1 MTMASNTF
9 DVFARFCEQSF
20 PDETRRGRIYNLL
33 ARKELLEEEA
43 KLNKN
48 FFDFSASEIE
58 HYLSNLYNNAYRRS
72 DKIRPSKS
80 YLRNLV
86 SYYRRAFAFYL
97 AETGGGENPLEDK
110 RFRYLGFKS
119 QDNVTI
125 FTRETLENL
134 CLSIGDRFDPGD
146 AEFTQLILW
155 LFYSGC
161 FSLDD
166 ILAIPQDGVDF
177 VRNIVHLPDRNIHP
191 QEECMELLRRNH
203 EIESYKAYKYTN
215 LMFPYHGSY
224 VWFPYRMTK
233 TPDGSDPYDYAYR
246 QHQERTEGRVRDLI
260 SKRLTKIRNE
270 IGVFI
275 RPDAL
280 YYRGIYDYIV
290 SKCGK
295 QHAKEII
302 WSDTGRNTFEES
314 DEFKQYLR
322 EYGARI
328 TDDSEIYKIK
338 RSLFE
343 FL

>member
-1 MTMASNTF
+1 MAINTF
-9 DVFARFCEQSF
+9 DVFARFCEQNF
-20 PDETRRGRIYNLL
+20 QDEARRNRVYNLL
-33 ARKELLEEEA
+33 ARKELLEEETR
-43 KLNKN
+43 LNKS
-48 FFDFSASEIE
+48 FFEFSASEIE

-72 DKIRPSKS
+72 DKVRPSKS
-80 YLRNLV
+80 YLRNFV
-86 SYYRRAFAFYL
+86 SYYRRAFDFYL
-97 AETGGGENPLEDK
+97 EETGGEVNPMSDK

-119 QDNVTI
+119 QDNASI

-134 CLSIGDRFDPGD
+134 CLSIGEMFDPGD
-146 AEFTQLILW
+146 AEFTQLIIW

-161 FSLDD
+161 LTLDD
-166 ILAIPQDGVDF
+166 IISIPQDGVDF
-177 VRNIVHLPDRNIHP
+177 VRHIVHLPDRDIRP
-191 QEECMELLRRNH
+191 QEECMDLLKRNH
-203 EIESYKAYKYTN
+203 EIKSYKAYKYTN

-233 TPDGSDPYDYAYR
+233 TLDGSDPYDYAYQ
-246 QHQERTEGRVRDLI
+246 QHQERTETRVRDLI

-270 IGVFI
+270 IGVPV
-275 RPDAL
+275 RPDTL

-302 WSDTGRNTFEES
+302 WSDTGRNTLDNS

-322 EYGARI
+322 EYGARMP
-328 TDDSEIYKIK
+328 DESEIYKIK
-338 RSLFE
+338 QSLFE